1 MQEPAMSELTLQ
13 FMAHALRRQREAYFK
28 EFLGAEANLQ
38 FIAEDRE
45 SELEER
51 AQEERSARVL
61 ARLDDRS
68 RYLIE
73 EADAAL
79 QRIAEGTYGTC
90 EDCEREIPVARL
102 HAVPATRFCVYCA
115 RANEQKPSIARK
127 EEAPRTVEVSG
138 DVGLLTDREMETGIK
153 EHVREDGR
161 IDTQE
166 LRLACRRGVVYLG
179 GALPSEAEH
188 RILLQIVTDVMGL
201 KEVVDHLQIEE
212 LLWEREDRFKEE
224 PPKEL
229 LPWSEQSC
237 TEDIMESTEENIDF
251 VPPSGPTP
259 EEE

>member
-1 MQEPAMSELTLQ
+1 MSELTLQ

-28 EFLGAEANLQ
+28 EFLDVEADLR

-51 AQEERSARVL
+51 AKEERSARML

-115 RANEQKPSIARK
+115 RANEQRPPIARK
-127 EEAPRTVEVSG
+127 EEAPRTVKVSG
-138 DVGLLTDREMETGIK
+138 DVGLLTEIEMVTGIK
-153 EHVREDGR
+153 EQVREDGR

-166 LRLACRRGVVYLG
+166 LKIACRHGVVYLE

-212 LLWEREDRFKEE
+212 LLWEREERFKEE
-224 PPKEL
+224 PPEER
-229 LPWSEQSC
+229 LPWTEPSG

-251 VPPSGPTP
+251 VPPAGPTP